1 MCLRR
6 ERARQRMRKA
16 MSAEPYRKSAPRKGA
31 YLLPSLFTMANVFCG
46 YFALMETFKAG
57 QLAAHDLQAAAL
69 HFDFAARAI
78 GFAVLFDGLDGRIA
92 RLMGVS
98 SPFGTELDSLADT
111 ISFGIAPAFLA
122 FGWGVQTVLP
132 EAPTGAASH
141 LGQVGWLASF
151 LFVTCSA
158 ARLARFN
165 IQSSPLPTHPERTE
179 HKHFVGLPTPASAG
193 LIAAIVHANYG
204 YPVAGWLW
212 VPFWL
217 LLLLATSF
225 LMVST
230 WRYNSF
236 KHWDLRR
243 QQKFVVVIGVGAMV
257 GLIWFYSHVVLLLIA
272 TSYVLSG
279 VLVKLSHALRRG
291 HAEAAVPKPRPQGPD
306 RRAL

>member
-1 MCLRR
+1 
-6 ERARQRMRKA
+6 
-16 MSAEPYRKSAPRKGA
+16 MSAEPYRKRAPRKGA
-31 YLLPSLFTMANVFCG
+31 YVLPSLFTMANVFCG
-46 YFALMETFKAG
+46 YYALMEIFKAG
-57 QLAAHDLQAAAL
+57 QLASHDLQAASL
-69 HFDFAARAI
+69 HFDFAAMAI

-122 FGWGVQTVLP
+122 FGWGVQAVLS
-132 EAPTGAASH
+132 EAPSAAESH
-141 LGQVGWLASF
+141 LAAAGWLVSF
-151 LFVTCSA
+151 LFVICST

-165 IQSSPLPTHPERTE
+165 IQSGPLPAHSERAE

-193 LIAAIVHANYG
+193 LIAAIVHASYG
-204 YPVAGWLW
+204 YPAEGWLW

-217 LLLLATSF
+217 LLLLATCF

-230 WRYNSF
+230 WRYYSF

-243 QQKFVVVIGVGAMV
+243 QQKFVVVIGVGAIV
-257 GLIWFYSHVVLLLIA
+257 GLIWFYSHVMLLLIA

-279 VLVKLSHALRRG
+279 VLAKLSHALRRG
-291 HAEAAVPKPRPQGPD
+291 HAEAPVPKPGPQSPD
-306 RRAL
+306 RRTL